1 MKDHEI
7 RNIRPNLEQLAAKAS
22 PEVKNAFEA
31 ARTSADPIRR
41 ALVGRVEQKFSE
53 IKAHFQMSREEG
65 LSKLNE
71 KLFVQYWLPYF
82 CGEVEDPQTCENLR
96 LNWIKVA
103 GSPSNAVLVVDDA
116 GETLFEVPGIHS
128 SNIIRPIVARSRNI
142 SSDVQNAIAR
152 ESMGPLVSQGIISK
166 ALYQRSQALLGDM
179 RSIEDD
185 QKWRAIFV
193 RYGKKPKAAQEASGE
208 GGGGDDGF
216 TMEF

>member
-1 MKDHEI
+1 MRDHEI
-7 RNIRPNLEQLAAKAS
+7 RNIRPNLEKLAAETSQAA
-22 PEVKNAFEA
+22 KNAFEA

-41 ALVGRVEQKFSE
+41 ALVGRVEDKFNE
-53 IKAHFQMSREEG
+53 IKKHFEMSREEG

-82 CGEVEDPQTCENLR
+82 CGEIEDPQICENLR

-103 GSPSNAVLVVDDA
+103 GSPSNAVLVVDEA
-116 GETLFEVPGIHS
+116 GTTLFEVPGIHS
-128 SNIIRPIVARSRNI
+128 SNIIRPIVSRSRNI

-152 ESMGPLVSQGIISK
+152 ESMGPMVSQGIISK
-166 ALYQRSQALLGDM
+166 ALYQRSQALLGDR

-185 QKWRAIFV
+185 LKWRAIFV
-193 RYGKKPKAAQEASGE
+193 RYGKKPKAAQGASGE